1 MSGQELIDYLSALN
15 DVMRKNGQIT
25 AQISDDTV
33 TLILTE
39 LINNKNEIETLRGCV
54 MSEDQVKQIMQDTCH
69 QMMTDQK
76 RIFEIN
82 GALEALQEIEVK
94 CNDAATLH
102 EIFRLVTHYRKLIME
117 STE

>member
-15 DVMRKNGQIT
+15 DTMRKNGRIT

-39 LINNKNEIETLRGCV
+39 LINNKKDIEYLNGCV
-54 MSEDQVKQIMQDTCH
+54 MSEDQVKTIMKDTCH
-69 QMMTDQK
+69 QMMEQQK

-82 GALEALQEIEVK
+82 GALEALKELEVH
-94 CNDAATLH
+94 CNDAATLC
-102 EIFRLVTHYRKLIME
+102 EIFKLVTHYRKLIME
-117 STE
+117 SAE

>member
-15 DVMRKNGQIT
+15 DIMRKNGQIT

-39 LINNKNEIETLRGCV
+39 LINNKNDIEYLNSCV
-54 MSEDQVKQIMQDTCH
+54 MSEDQVKTIMRDTCH
-69 QMMTDQK
+69 QMMEQQK

-82 GALEALQEIEVK
+82 GALEALKEIEFH
-94 CNDAATLH
+94 CNDAATLR
-102 EIFRLVTHYRKLIME
+102 EIFKLVTHYKKLI
-117 STE
+117 TECT